1 VRAPAVARGVIEEFA
16 RRPPS
21 EAAASQVAP
30 AGRGVGHQR
39 GDGEMYLA
47 RILEKLALR
56 DRLQAVICVY
66 ETALVHA
73 HGPPR

>member
-1 VRAPAVARGVIEEFA
+1 
-16 RRPPS
+16 
-21 EAAASQVAP
+21 
-30 AGRGVGHQR
+30 
-39 GDGEMYLA
+39 MYLA